1 MNATHCTTCGKP
13 LVFIETGALCPDHGN
28 IVPTQVIA
36 RALSIADRTDDGK
49 YLVSQSVIAGR
60 CRKKLELMALPVAT
74 LANKQLG
81 HYEVGGTLFRKAKN
95 RQGATVANYNGSRIW
110 LRKVGEDELVCV
122 GVVEVQ
128 QEFI

>member
-1 MNATHCTTCGKP
+1 MTTCTTCGKP
-13 LVFIETGALCPDHGN
+13 LMFIETGALCPDHGN

-49 YLVSQSVIAGR
+49 YLVSQSVVAGR

-74 LANKQLG
+74 LASKQLG
-81 HYEVGGTLFRKAKN
+81 HYEIGGTMFKRAKN

-110 LRKVGEDELVCV
+110 LRLLGEAEPVSV
-122 GVVEVQ
+122 ITVEVQ